1 MKTSVRSSI
10 AAVILLVSSAAP
22 AVALR
27 QEKATDASVC
37 DLGPNTN
44 PVLARRML
52 IPADAQS
59 KDQIEAYFRLAAT
72 FVVNSC
78 SPGQLLVVHGDAG
91 QHVDVASLTQLAN
104 SACVVS
110 SIQRTEVPFTYAGR
124 TRPGFELRCP
134 IMKKDELAQKLV
146 DAERTDPTDSLRARM
161 AGTQQVEQGSSGAAT
176 KKDCAK
182 VTLATLVQGGSRDC
196 K

>member
-44 PVLARRML
+44 PVLARRTL

-161 AGTQQVEQGSSGAAT
+161 AGAQQVERGSSGAAT